1 VVTWVLVPRAF
12 DNPHRWVVLG
22 VFLLVAGLSQA
33 VWLNFAPL
41 LSYVQLR
48 YGVSEDAAGLL
59 ILVFPALYV
68 LLSIPS
74 GLFIDRRGYR
84 ATLRLA
90 AAGMAICSLLRVFDG
105 GFVWLL
111 AAQIGLAAFQ
121 PFAVNAIS
129 KLVLDW
135 FAPEQRALATGL
147 GTMGMFLGMAVGIA
161 ATPMM
166 VEAWDFQ
173 GAMAVWAGIA
183 ALLCVTCFALV
194 RENSGGGAVPAE
206 LGVRASLRPLLTSR
220 PLVLLFLVAALG
232 LGYFNGI
239 TTWLEPILAQRGM
252 DAVQA
257 GVAGGV
263 LILGG
268 IVGAAIIPALSDRF
282 RRRKPFVLASVI
294 AAGLS
299 LAPAV
304 QSEVYTTVLIA
315 CALQGFC
322 FLPAF
327 ALLLEMC
334 SELAGATL
342 AGSATSI
349 LMLAGNAGGVLVIV
363 AMVMLKDGDGS
374 WAPAVL
380 LLFGLLAAAG
390 LGALLLPETYPRQ
403 RGPDA
408 AGD

>member
-1 VVTWVLVPRAF
+1 M
-12 DNPHRWVVLG
+12 
-22 VFLLVAGLSQA
+22 LVAGLSQA

-41 LSYVQLR
+41 LSFVQVR
-48 YGVSEDAAGLL
+48 YGVGEDTAGLL

-68 LLSIPS
+68 LLSVPS
-74 GLFIDRRGYR
+74 GLIIDRHGYR

-90 AAGMAICSLLRVFDG
+90 AAGMAICSLMRVFDG
-105 GFVWLL
+105 GFAWLL
-111 AAQIGLAAFQ
+111 AAQIGLAVFQ
-121 PFAVNAIS
+121 PFAVNPIS

-147 GTMGMFLGMAVGIA
+147 GTMGMFMGMAVGIA
-161 ATPMM
+161 ATPVM
-166 VEAWDFQ
+166 VEAWGYQ
-173 GAMAVWAGIA
+173 GTMASWAGIA
-183 ALLCVTCFALV
+183 AALCALCFVLV
-194 RENSGGGAVPAE
+194 RENAPGLAAPAE
-206 LGVRASLRPLLTSR
+206 LGMRASLRSLLTSG
-220 PLVLLFLVAALG
+220 PLVLLFGVAALG

-268 IVGAAIIPALSDRF
+268 IVGAASIPALSDRL
-282 RRRKPFVLASVI
+282 RRRKPFVLGSVVAAS
-294 AAGLS
+294 LT
-299 LAPAV
+299 LWPAV
-304 QSEVYTTVLIA
+304 QSEVYATVLIA

-334 SELAGATL
+334 SELAGAAR
-342 AGSATSI
+342 AGSATSL

-363 AMVMLKDGDGS
+363 AMVMLKDGDGG
-374 WAPAVL
+374 WGPAVV
-380 LLFGLLAAAG
+380 LLFALLAAAA
-390 LGALLLPETYPRQ
+390 LGTLLLPETYPR
-403 RGPDA
+403 RRDT
-408 AGD
+408 

>member
-1 VVTWVLVPRAF
+1 MSLSSAGGQASLHQPY
-12 DNPHRWVVLG
+12 RWVVLA

-41 LSYVQLR
+41 LSFVQQR
-48 YGVSEDAAGLL
+48 HGVSEDAAGLL

-74 GLFIDRRGYR
+74 GLYIDRRGYR

-90 AAGMAICSLLRVFDG
+90 AAGMAVCSLLRVFDG
-105 GFVWLL
+105 GFAWLL
-111 AAQIGLAAFQ
+111 AAQIGLAVFQ
-121 PFAVNAIS
+121 PFAVNPIS

-161 ATPMM
+161 ATPVM
-166 VEAWDFQ
+166 VDAWGFT
-173 GAMAVWAGIA
+173 GAMAAWAGVAA
-183 ALLCVTCFALV
+183 ALCVACFALL
-194 RENSGGGAVPAE
+194 RENPLGGPAPAGP
-206 LGVRASLRPLLTSR
+206 GVRASLRPLLTSR
-220 PLVLLFLVAALG
+220 PLVLLFAVAALG

-239 TTWLEPILAQRGM
+239 TTWLEPMLAQHGM

-263 LILGG
+263 LIIGG
-268 IVGAAIIPALSDRF
+268 IVGAASIPALSDRL
-282 RRRKPFVLASVI
+282 RRRKPFVLASVV
-294 AAGLS
+294 AAGLT
-299 LAPAV
+299 LGPAV
-304 QSEVYTTVLIA
+304 ESEVYATVLIA

-334 SELAGATL
+334 SELAGERL

-363 AMVMLKDGDGS
+363 AMVMLKDGDRWG
-374 WAPAVL
+374 PAVL

-390 LGALLLPETYPRQ
+390 LGASLLPETYPRRRDIAQ
-403 RGPDA
+403 E
-408 AGD
+408 

>member
-1 VVTWVLVPRAF
+1 MVPSIALLRAF
-12 DNPHRWVVLG
+12 DNPYRWVVLG

-48 YGVSEDAAGLL
+48 HGVSEDAAGLL

-74 GLFIDRRGYR
+74 GLYVDRRGYR

-105 GFVWLL
+105 GFGWLL
-111 AAQIGLAAFQ
+111 AAQTGLAVFQ

-161 ATPMM
+161 ATPVM
-166 VEAWDFQ
+166 VDAWGFQ
-173 GAMAVWAGIA
+173 GAMAAWAGIA
-183 ALLCVTCFALV
+183 ALLCVACFALV
-194 RENSGGGAVPAE
+194 RENPVGGPASTE
-206 LGVRASLRPLLTSR
+206 LGVRASLRPLLTR
-220 PLVLLFLVAALG
+220 PLVLLFVVAALG

-268 IVGAAIIPALSDRF
+268 IVGAATIPALSDRF

-294 AAGLS
+294 AAGLT

-334 SELAGATL
+334 SELAGAKL
-342 AGSATSI
+342 AGAATSI

-363 AMVMLKDGDGS
+363 AMVLLKDGDGG
-374 WAPAVL
+374 WGPAVL

-390 LGALLLPETYPRQ
+390 LGALLLPETFPR
-403 RGPDA
+403 RRVEV
-408 AGD
+408 